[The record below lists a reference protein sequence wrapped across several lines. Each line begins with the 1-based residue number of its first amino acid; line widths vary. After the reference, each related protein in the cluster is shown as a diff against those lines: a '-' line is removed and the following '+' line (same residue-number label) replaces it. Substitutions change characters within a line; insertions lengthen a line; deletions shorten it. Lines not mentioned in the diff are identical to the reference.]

1 MSIENIALHFVP
13 PSYVPAKWMITF
25 ISIWHQKFELVL
37 NFTKSCWRIHLL
49 IHCLCLITTQY
60 LKLFTKLLS
69 SNITNSL
76 NHSYCKCIIRK
87 NLDLPY
93 LAFLQGDQI
102 GKAFNQIQ
110 NPCLSSTN
118 GIKIYEMCSWH
129 VKGKKLLVLNSDS
142 W

>member
-1 MSIENIALHFVP
+1 MLK
-13 PSYVPAKWMITF
+13 Y
-25 ISIWHQKFELVL
+25 LL
-37 NFTKSCWRIHLL
+37 NN
-49 IHCLCLITTQY
+49 Y
-60 LKLFTKLLS
+60 LQII
-69 SNITNSL
+69 ITNSL
-76 NHSYCKCIIRK
+76 NHYYCKCIIRK

-129 VKGKKLLVLNSDS
+129 VKGKKLLALNSDS
-142 W
+142 

>member
-1 MSIENIALHFVP
+1 MTSIIRACFKLH
-13 PSYVPAKWMITF
+13 K
-25 ISIWHQKFELVL
+25 
-37 NFTKSCWRIHLL
+37 
-49 IHCLCLITTQY
+49 
-60 LKLFTKLLS
+60 KLLVYS
-69 SNITNSL
+69 FIDALSLFNILSYLLNYYLQLTQNTVFIFSRVTNSL

-110 NPCLSSTN
+110 NPCLSSRN

-129 VKGKKLLVLNSDS
+129 VKGKKLLALNSDS
-142 W
+142 